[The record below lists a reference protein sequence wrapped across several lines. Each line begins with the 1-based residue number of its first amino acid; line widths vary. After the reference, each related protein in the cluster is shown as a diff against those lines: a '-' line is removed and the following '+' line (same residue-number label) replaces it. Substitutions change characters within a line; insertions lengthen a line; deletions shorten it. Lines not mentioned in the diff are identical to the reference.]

1 MKKLAV
7 IGVALGLVFGLA
19 GCMEARTEEDPATGY
34 NAGWVDTHDGRVV
47 WCLNFGHALSCDWAN
62 AK

>member
-19 GCMEARTEEDPATGY
+19 GCGEIPETAPYPATSQY
-34 NAGWVDTHDGRVV
+34 VKTSDGRTVH
-47 WCLNFGHALSCDWAN
+47 CIRFKNGSSCDWAN